1 MNRAIAVRVK
11 NISIVM
17 AKPHKPIPI
26 KGIRTAAVVAG
37 IRYRGRKDIALV
49 ELSEETHTAV
59 CFTRN
64 AFKAAPVIL
73 SEKHLE
79 AAQPRYLLINAG
91 NANAGT
97 GSEGIDDAEACCLK
111 VARHASITAEDD
123 KDDTEVSHRS
133 IAVEQVLPFSTGVIG
148 ERLPVSKITKV
159 IPEVFGTLAPDN
171 WEAVAQAIMTTDTFA
186 KWFSKE
192 VLVGTKTVSI
202 TGVAKGS
209 GMICPDMATMLAYVA
224 TDIKADQQTL
234 KCLLQDA
241 LAVSFNCITVDGDM
255 STNDACVLLASGACG
270 VDWASLGTSD
280 KEIFFEALK
289 TVMQELAKMIV
300 RDGEGASHF
309 IEIQVEQARSREE
322 ARQVAYTIAHSPLVK
337 TAFAAADPNWGRIIA
352 AVGRSGLES
361 LDMNKVSCFIGD
373 HRLYHCGTLDP
384 DYDEAIAKAAM
395 EKPEVGLRVLLDRGA
410 ESALI
415 WTSDLTEDYV
425 RINAEYRS

>member
-1 MNRAIAVRVK
+1 
-11 NISIVM
+11 M

-26 KGIRTAAVVAG
+26 KGIRTAAGFAG
-37 IRYRGRKDIALV
+37 IRYQGRKDVALI

-64 AFKAAPVIL
+64 AFKAAPIIL
-73 SEKHLE
+73 SEKHLDE
-79 AAQPRYLLINAG
+79 AQPRYLLINAG

-97 GSEGIDDAEACCLK
+97 GSEGIDDAEACCSKL
-111 VARHASITAEDD
+111 ARHASLTVEDD
-123 KDDTEVSHRS
+123 KDDTEASYQS
-133 IAVEQVLPFSTGVIG
+133 ITEQQVLPFSTGVIG
-148 ERLPVSKITKV
+148 ERLSASKIIEV
-159 IPEVFGTLAPDN
+159 IPDLLATLAPDN
-171 WEAVAQAIMTTDTFA
+171 WDAVAQAIMTTDTFA

-192 VLVGTKTVSI
+192 VSVGTKTVSI

-224 TDIKADQQTL
+224 TDIKVDQQTL
-234 KCLLQDA
+234 KSLLKDA
-241 LAVSFNCITVDGDM
+241 LAVSFNCITVDGDT
-255 STNDACVLLASGACG
+255 STNDACALLASGACG
-270 VDWASLGTSD
+270 VDWTSLSTSD

-309 IEIQVEQARSREE
+309 IEIRVEQARSREE

-361 LDMNKVSCFIGD
+361 LDMNKLSCFIGD
-373 HRLYHCGTLDP
+373 HRLYHCGTIDP

-395 EKPEVGLRVLLDRGA
+395 EKPDVSLRVLLDRGA